1 MNSGETKPMAERS
14 SLGARMGPCAVCSD
28 GSGEDAERSPGTE
41 STPSTRGRTKYR
53 KGMEEEREECVSPKT
68 NTGRGRTRGRKAKT
82 GAKGAGK
89 EDPSPQ
95 VLQAEMGESTPSSGE
110 RQARRRY
117 RKGEERERIEV
128 LSPDPSR
135 KAKRKRRKQK
145 EPEPVEGTTREQAPR
160 SYNRKPTLRRVGKGD
175 SPDTMG
181 THTGPRA
188 P

>member
-1 MNSGETKPMAERS
+1 MQRDRR
-14 SLGARMGPCAVCSD
+14 ARC
-28 GSGEDAERSPGTE
+28 
-41 STPSTRGRTKYR
+41 STRGRTKYR
-53 KGMEEEREECVSPKT
+53 KGMEEDVAEDKYGKGTHERPEGKD
-68 NTGRGRTRGRKAKT
+68 

-95 VLQAEMGESTPSSGE
+95 VLQAEIGESTPSSGE

-145 EPEPVEGTTREQAPR
+145 EPEPVEGTMRDQVPW
-160 SYNRKPTLRRVGKGD
+160 SYNRKPTLRQVGKGD

-181 THTGPRA
+181 YVHGPPGSLTSFTDTGVRQSETDKVWQE
-188 P
+188 